1 MMNKMNF
8 DPEIKINVGFLI
20 YNQVEAMDLN
30 GPIDVFT
37 KANRFDNRY
46 HLYTVSETS
55 QLIPSE
61 GGTTHMKAS
70 YSFENAP
77 QADILIIPGAAV
89 ATISEICNNDNII
102 NWIIQQDQNTKL
114 TLSICTGSLI
124 LSKAKILDGKS
135 ATTHH
140 LALDLLRQNPKI
152 KVVEK
157 VRYAED
163 GKFLTSAGITSG
175 LDVALHIIE
184 MISGKDVAE
193 EIAQTMVYNRSAN
206 MDFIK

>member
-1 MMNKMNF
+1 MNKMNF

-46 HLYTVSETS
+46 NLYTVSETS
-55 QLIPSE
+55 QLVPSE
-61 GGTTHMKAS
+61 GGTIHMKAS
-70 YSFENAP
+70 YSFENVP

-102 NWIIQQDQNTKL
+102 SWIIQQDQNTKL
-114 TLSICTGSLI
+114 TVSICTGSLI